1 MKTGGD
7 VDPGSSSIKGCL
19 PGIGALEVVEEH
31 PQPSLSNLISTRK
44 VCQREASQAFEGVIA
59 VR

>member
-1 MKTGGD
+1 MLAWYWSFGD
-7 VDPGSSSIKGCL
+7 GS
-19 PGIGALEVVEEH
+19 LEVVEEH

>member
-1 MKTGGD
+1 MLAWYWSFGD
-7 VDPGSSSIKGCL
+7 GS
-19 PGIGALEVVEEH
+19 LEVVEEH

-44 VCQREASQAFEGVIA
+44 VSQREASQAFEGVIA